1 MKCPVTG
8 VKRTPHR
15 SGFRRKRAR
24 RRSSRARPSW
34 TTRERAVRT
43 RADDRNRGRKR
54 RKPAP
59 GVERLLIVLRVAE
72 RTPPPPGR
80 PSWRARP
87 VRGRRAADAAR
98 HAIGLLNIGARR
110 RRHGR
115 PQPAAGAP
123 SSPARRP
130 ESPCRLHGLL
140 PASPRGPHEV
150 RHARRPHTLSRR
162 RRLDP
167 RASSSSR
174 AGVGGAVSRRSL
186 LDARRRLR
194 RSVRVRDD
202 GSLGPS
208 SCGGGRRSCTRPGH
222 QPPRDR

>member
-150 RHARRPHTLSRR
+150 RHARRPHTVQEETSRPA
-162 RRLDP
+162 RLL
-167 RASSSSR
+167 
-174 AGVGGAVSRRSL
+174 VV
-186 LDARRRLR
+186 
-194 RSVRVRDD
+194 
-202 GSLGPS
+202 PS
-208 SCGGGRRSCTRPGH
+208 GRGRRGFETLAPGRT
-222 QPPRDR
+222 QAAAPIGSSPR